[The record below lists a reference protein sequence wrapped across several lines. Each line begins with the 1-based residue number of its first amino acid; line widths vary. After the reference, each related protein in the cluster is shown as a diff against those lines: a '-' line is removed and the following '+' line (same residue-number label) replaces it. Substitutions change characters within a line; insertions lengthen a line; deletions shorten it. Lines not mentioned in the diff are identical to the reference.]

1 MELRRSSMFAEARA
15 SVVLPI
21 VGSDLRKAAT
31 LATEKP
37 KKICDSKSVHQVEF
51 EVVEGDARN
60 VLCEAVEKHRAAILV
75 VSSHGYGA
83 LKRFCFN
90 TISIS
95 PFGPMVSSLRNLRVQ
110 MHRELQKNRQ
120 RVRAVGPLTDD
131 HCPKQGADG
140 LSLDRPFRKGHCWTF
155 LFGFSGADGLS
166 LDRPFRKGHCW
177 TFLFGFSGAEEF

>member
-1 MELRRSSMFAEARA
+1 MVRLDKVHTNENGAKEKLDCTLFAGA

-83 LKRFCFN
+83 LKRAFLGSLSDYC
-90 TISIS
+90 IHK
-95 PFGPMVSSLRNLRVQ
+95 SSCSRVIV
-110 MHRELQKNRQ
+110 KK
-120 RVRAVGPLTDD
+120 P
-131 HCPKQGADG
+131 
-140 LSLDRPFRKGHCWTF
+140 
-155 LFGFSGADGLS
+155 
-166 LDRPFRKGHCW
+166 
-177 TFLFGFSGAEEF
+177 